1 MKKHNILI
9 IGGYDPTGGAG
20 VIADAKTAKI
30 LGVNPLT
37 ITTSII
43 PQNNRAVY
51 DKMDIPKKII
61 EEQLEAI
68 FEDFDV
74 SVVKTG
80 VLNKDAIDLILKY
93 KRHYDF
99 KIVCDPVLKSTT
111 NYKFVDEDLLR
122 RYIDLFNESYLI
134 TPNEEEF
141 NTIINFIEKNNLW
154 GNIDKNP
161 YILITGIDDKLTTLK
176 DKGIIETI
184 KGKKID
190 KEVHGTGCVFSSA
203 IASFLCKGEGLR
215 EAIKKGKDVVL
226 ASVIYATK
234 TKYNYNSNPTYIN
247 KEKVIKNLS
256 YALYL
261 LKKIEFSLI
270 PEVGSNIAES
280 LLLPNSFK
288 DVAALTGRIIKNK
301 LGGFYIVGD
310 VEFGAS
316 EHIAKIIL
324 TAKNYNP
331 QIRACMN
338 IRYEEDLIDALS
350 EKFSISSFDRK
361 LEPPNVSTME
371 WGTKYACEKFGGVPD
386 IIYDKGGDGKEP
398 MIRVL
403 GVNTIEVVKKVVEIQ
418 KIYDHI

>member
-1 MKKHNILI
+1 MGNILI

-20 VIADAKTAKI
+20 VIADAKTAKV

-51 DKMDIPKKII
+51 DKMNIPKKII

-68 FEDFDV
+68 FEDFDI

-161 YILITGIDDKLTTLK
+161 HVLITGINDKLTTLK

-203 IASFLCKGEGLR
+203 IASFLCRGEGLR
-215 EAIKKGKDVVL
+215 EAIKKAKDVVL
-226 ASVIYATK
+226 TSVVYATK
-234 TKYNYNSNPTYIN
+234 TKYGYNSNPTYIN

-261 LKKIEFSLI
+261 LKKIDFNLI

-288 DVAALTGRIIKNK
+288 DVAALTGRITKNK

-324 TAKNYNP
+324 AAKNYNP

-338 IRYEEDLIDALS
+338 IRYEEDLINTLS
-350 EKFSISSFDRK
+350 KKFSISSFDRK

-403 GVNTIEVVKKVVEIQ
+403 GVDAIDVVKKVAEIQ
-418 KIYDHI
+418 RIYNCLH

>member
-1 MKKHNILI
+1 MEKHNILI

-20 VIADAKTAKI
+20 VIADAKTAKV

-43 PQNNRAVY
+43 PQNNKAVY
-51 DKMDIPKKII
+51 NKVDIPKKVIK
-61 EEQLEAI
+61 EQLDAI

-74 SVVKTG
+74 SIVKTG
-80 VLNKDAIDLILKY
+80 VLNEDAINLILKY
-93 KRHYDF
+93 KKDYDF

-111 NYKFVDEDLLR
+111 NYEFVDENLLEKHV
-122 RYIDLFNESYLI
+122 DLFNECYLI

-154 GNIDKNP
+154 KKFDKNP
-161 YILITGIDDKLTTLK
+161 YVLVTGTNDKLITLK
-176 DKGIIETI
+176 DKNVIETI

-203 IASFLCKGEGLR
+203 IASFLCRGEELID
-215 EAIKKGKDVVL
+215 AIKKAKDIVL
-226 ASVIYATK
+226 ASVVYATK
-234 TKYNYNSNPTYIN
+234 TKYGYNSNPTYIN

-261 LKKIEFSLI
+261 LKKINFSLI

-310 VEFGAS
+310 IEFGAS

-324 TAKNYNP
+324 AAKNYDP

-338 IRYEEDLIDALS
+338 IRYDEDLIDVLS

-403 GVNTIEVVKKVVEIQ
+403 GVDAIDVVKKVAEIQ
-418 KIYDHI
+418 RIYDRM